1 MIEIKVKDNS
11 QEAFSKAMALFKKKC
26 NKSGFLKEI
35 RDRKY
40 YKKPSD
46 KKRETKRQT
55 QRMIKNQNKKRKRK
69 Y

>member
-1 MIEIKVKDNS
+1 MIEIKVKDSS
-11 QEAFSKAMALFKKKC
+11 QEAFLKAIALFKKKC

-35 RDRKY
+35 RDRRY

-46 KKRETKRQT
+46 RKRETKRQT
-55 QRMIKNQNKKRKRK
+55 QRMIANQNKKRIRK